1 MCDPAGEKNGEVAEN
16 GVCRSEVVHVRV
28 EEITHMVQDHDD
40 HHKAFQDV
48 EGFEATLLWRRGW
61 VSAFLIWFVKHEREV
76 RCFLQARSSSANAP
90 DIPNQMIH
98 IKPSIVHEEMAE
110 EQPWTNHHPTL
121 VGTPTWL
128 NSPSFRNLAP

>member
-40 HHKAFQDV
+40 HHKALQDV

-61 VSAFLIWFVKHEREV
+61 VTAFLIWFVKHEMKRSKV
-76 RCFLQARSSSANAP
+76 LSLQAKPLCAH
-90 DIPNQMIH
+90 DPNILESMIH

-110 EQPWTNHHPTL
+110 EQP
-121 VGTPTWL
+121 
-128 NSPSFRNLAP
+128 